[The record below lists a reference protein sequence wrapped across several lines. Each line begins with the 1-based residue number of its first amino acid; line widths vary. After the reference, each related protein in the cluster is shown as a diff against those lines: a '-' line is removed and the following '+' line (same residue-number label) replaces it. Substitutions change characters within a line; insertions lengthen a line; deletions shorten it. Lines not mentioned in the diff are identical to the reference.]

1 MNRRLRTATAT
12 VGGRPVL
19 VSAPELQ
26 HTGYLGFDVLMSVA
40 MAKQADAGLYF
51 ARPAGAAAD
60 DDGGASVFELEYPDV
75 PTVRPSVLSAAR
87 LRGRLVTS
95 DVRYRL
101 REWRAAAARQCR
113 VEVHR
118 ELGHYVGAPATPS
131 DCRDLVRML
140 RLRLRDADLAHARA
154 YAERPGYLRRALL
167 RSPVQSRLRAAA
179 AADAQRQ
186 AMAAGIDPAAR
197 LIAIHARESGTA
209 LARGTEGEFL
219 EKRRDDRL
227 RNARIETY
235 FDACDELVAQGYT
248 VVRLGDASMTPVRR
262 PGVVDLATSAAR
274 TDLLQLYCLLRS
286 ELLIAGESGLA
297 ALSYLTN
304 TPRLVVNATEPFL
317 AYSVRAPGLFLPKRV
332 VDRRTGLP
340 LGVAE
345 QLGEEYH
352 RRHRDGRRYQYHDNT
367 PAEILDAT
375 REMMAWL
382 AGTWR
387 ESAEQ
392 RRYHDAIAAAAAALR
407 PLSAYLRALGL
418 DEGFLG
424 DGRIANVAVQ

>member
-1 MNRRLRTATAT
+1 MNRRLRTAITA

-19 VSAPELQ
+19 VSAPEVH

-40 MAKQADAGLYF
+40 MARQAGAGLYF
-51 ARPAGAAAD
+51 ARPSRAF
-60 DDGGASVFELEYPDV
+60 DDGDGGSCVFDLEYPDV
-75 PTVRPSVLSAAR
+75 PSVRPSLLTAAR

-95 DVRYRL
+95 DTRHHL
-101 REWRAAAARQCR
+101 REWRAGLARQCR

-118 ELGHYVGAPATPS
+118 ELGHYVSAPATPA
-131 DCRDLVRML
+131 DCRDGLRAL

-154 YAERPGYLRRALL
+154 DAERPGYLRRTLL
-167 RSPVQSRLRAAA
+167 RSPVPSRLRAAA
-179 AADAQRQ
+179 ADAAARQ
-186 AMAAGIDPAAR
+186 AIAAGIDPGAR
-197 LIAIHARESGTA
+197 LIAIHARESGA
-209 LARGTEGEFL
+209 VLARGTEGEFL

-235 FDACDELVAQGYT
+235 VETCDELVAQGYT
-248 VVRLGDASMTPVRR
+248 VVRLGDATMTPIRR
-262 PGVVDLATSAAR
+262 PGVIDLATSAAR

-317 AYSVRAPGLFLPKRV
+317 AYPVRAPGLFLPKRV
-332 VDRRTGLP
+332 IDRRTGLP
-340 LGVAE
+340 LSVAE

-367 PAEILDAT
+367 SGEILDAT

-382 AGTWR
+382 AGTWQ

-392 RRYHDAIAAAAAALR
+392 RHYHDAITAAAAGLR

-424 DGRIANVAVQ
+424 DGRIARVAVQ